1 MITWMKKVNNFQIAK
16 VQPQGVAHSSKKKEQ
31 GSYSFKPFIIKSI
44 LLLNKL
50 ILPFRS
56 RASIGLI

>member
-1 MITWMKKVNNFQIAK
+1 MITWMKKVINFQIAK